1 MAEIDFSTFPWTH
14 PNVFTKLLLY
24 TDSSRDILNARAVC
38 QDWRNWV
45 ESESI
50 WTKYLNIRKSRVN
63 EDLGAISCDKFLKQ
77 AVFYRINRLLES
89 AEEEEETLSSSQCMR
104 LAIRIEKC
112 LRQIQCNLTPK
123 FSQVTFRYTTELQDL
138 DSGGIKSI
146 GPISLFIRM
155 KVKSGLVERILT
167 EILSKYLTS
176 IIVDKAERDNQK
188 LNSYV
193 IKTMSTGQ
201 NWVFRHFK
209 PEPTLPNH
217 AQVYSSLEEAQRVE
231 ITMRAETSEISTVNS
246 ASSSENAASS
256 SNEVGAENLKRK
268 RNQSSE
274 DLSKKPKLEC
284 EQESS
289 MYCAEQK
296 FTYKHFPTILELLD
310 IDHPVVEEA
319 LKSKFQIDKILVV
332 PVLES
337 FILRQD
343 KYPDLVQN
351 GLEIIGRDQE
361 GKVSKINPEK
371 DFLETDTAV
380 VGYMDNLNNF
390 DVPVGHLLF
399 WGGRD
404 IRDRWSEFS
413 KQLAEADTG
422 DSSENLPRTNRMGLP
437 MMSFNPSASSPA
449 ARAVEEA
456 VATSNTS
463 DLEALMA
470 ARGISITK
478 K

>member
-1 MAEIDFSTFPWTH
+1 MVEIDFSTFPWTH
-14 PNVFTKLLLY
+14 PSVFTKLLLY
-24 TDSSRDILNARAVC
+24 THSSRAILNARAVC
-38 QDWRNWV
+38 QDWRNWI
-45 ESESI
+45 ERESI

-63 EDLGAISCDKFLKQ
+63 EDLRAITCDKFLKR
-77 AVFYRINRLLES
+77 AAAYRIKRLLES
-89 AEEEEETLSSSQCMR
+89 AEEEEETLSSVQCMR

-112 LRQIQCNLTPK
+112 LRQIQSDLTPK

-138 DSGGIKSI
+138 DSGGIKAI

-176 IIVDKAERDNQK
+176 IIVDKPEREKEK
-188 LNSYV
+188 LRIYV
-193 IKTMSTGQ
+193 MKTMSTGQ
-201 NWVFRHFK
+201 NWVFSHFK
-209 PEPTLPNH
+209 PEPTLPDH

-231 ITMRAETSEISTVNS
+231 ISLRAENS
-246 ASSSENAASS
+246 DIVKSANSSENAASS
-256 SNEVGAENLKRK
+256 SSEVGAESLKRK

-289 MYCAEQK
+289 MYCAEKK

-319 LKSKFQIDKILVV
+319 LKSKYRIDKKLVV
-332 PVLES
+332 PALGS
-337 FILRQD
+337 LILQQN
-343 KYPDLVQN
+343 KYPDLLQT

-361 GKVSKINPEK
+361 GKVSIINPEK
-371 DFLETDTAV
+371 DLMETDTAV
-380 VGYMDNLNNF
+380 VGYLENVNNF
-390 DVPVGHLLF
+390 DVPMGHLQF

-413 KQLAEADTG
+413 KQLAAVDTG
-422 DSSENLPRTNRMGLP
+422 DSSENLLRTNRMKLPVIP
-437 MMSFNPSASSPA
+437 MMSASSPA

-456 VATSNTS
+456 VATSNTK